1 MYMVLLFQVVGF
13 DKVNRT
19 QCQIDKLR
27 TISLSNMTI
36 NDEFVDLLGSLPALR
51 EIDLSKNLLSSWHKL
66 AKLVSQV
73 FNANNFLFNS
83 WNFLYAIILIV
94 SRLVFSFRRSFIF
107 DGFFNGIEK
116 LQNKPWHLFFK
127 EMASLLWRND
137 ISPFWLWTY
146 SKII

>member
-83 WNFLYAIILIV
+83 
-94 SRLVFSFRRSFIF
+94 
-107 DGFFNGIEK
+107 
-116 LQNKPWHLFFK
+116 
-127 EMASLLWRND
+127 
-137 ISPFWLWTY
+137 
-146 SKII
+146 